1 MISMNT
7 FLEEQFKQLDSIFES
22 YKTDLTSLND
32 IIASW
37 EESELK
43 DPNALKTS
51 IESRV
56 KNKTSIELS
65 LDEETSRYLFQV
77 VFHPVQ
83 VVWSL
88 ESDSSQKV

>member
-1 MISMNT
+1 MNT

-32 IIASW
+32 IISSW
-37 EESELK
+37 EESGLH
-43 DPNALKTS
+43 DTNDLKTA
-51 IESRV
+51 IESRI
-56 KNKTSIELS
+56 KNKTSIELNQ
-65 LDEETSRYLFQV
+65 DKETGRYLFQV
-77 VFHPVQ
+77 VFHPVR

>member
-1 MISMNT
+1 MNT

-22 YKTDLTSLND
+22 YKADLTSLND

-43 DPNALKTS
+43 DPNVLKIS

-65 LDEETSRYLFQV
+65 LDEETGRYLFQV
-77 VFHPVQ
+77 VFHPVR

-88 ESDSSQKV
+88 ESDGSQKV